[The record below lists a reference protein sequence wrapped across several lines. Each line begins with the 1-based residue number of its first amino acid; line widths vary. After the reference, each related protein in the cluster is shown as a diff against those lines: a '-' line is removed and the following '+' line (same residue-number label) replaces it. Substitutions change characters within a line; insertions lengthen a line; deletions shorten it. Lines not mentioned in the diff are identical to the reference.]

1 MEKNY
6 NFNHLPDLDEI
17 KSNLVELNN
26 DREQTESTDPAQSIL
41 KIIYAIGADGWPVGD
56 LAYFVGNK
64 SNPEVQRFILD
75 NLMRDV
81 SSARNPM
88 NMNLSDDEITTL
100 TRQSGETVQQY
111 VNRLNSSIEK
121 DTYILKSVAN
131 AKKQSVSSNKVS
143 KSASE

>member
-6 NFNHLPDLDEI
+6 NFKHLPDLEEI
-17 KSNLVELNN
+17 KSNQVELIN
-26 DREQTESTDPAQSIL
+26 DIEQSEFTDPAQSIL
-41 KIIYAIGADGWPVGD
+41 KVIYSIGADGWPVGD

-64 SNPEVQRFILD
+64 SNPDVQRFILD

-111 VNRLNSSIEK
+111 VSRLNSSIEK

-131 AKKQSVSSNKVS
+131 AKKQSVSASKVKDS
-143 KSASE
+143 PTQ